1 MDDVTPVPAPE
12 PTTFNILFLCTGNTC
27 RSAMAEGVA
36 RAAVDRRGWHNVAI
50 ESAGTGAL
58 PGSGASEDALAVMTE
73 RGIDLSQHE
82 SQALTPTLVAWAD
95 LILAMSPSHLWAVGE
110 MDGAEKAGLL
120 TDFIEGDGKGE
131 AIEDPYG
138 TDVATYRETVAQID
152 AAVEAMLDRLSAI
165 LAP

>member
-1 MDDVTPVPAPE
+1 MAEDETQEAE

-36 RAAVDRRGWHNVAI
+36 RNELERRGWHNVTI
-50 ESAGTGAL
+50 KSAGTGAVSNA
-58 PGSGASEDALAVMTE
+58 PASDDAIAVAAE
-73 RGIDLSQHE
+73 KGIDLTGHRSQP
-82 SQALTPTLVAWAD
+82 LTPELVEWAD
-95 LILAMSPSHLWAVGE
+95 LILAMSPSHLWAAGE

-120 TDFIEGDGKGE
+120 TDFIEGNGYGQ

-138 TDVATYRETVAQID
+138 SDIETYRDTMAQLDVAIS
-152 AAVEAMLDRLSAI
+152 AMLDRLSVI